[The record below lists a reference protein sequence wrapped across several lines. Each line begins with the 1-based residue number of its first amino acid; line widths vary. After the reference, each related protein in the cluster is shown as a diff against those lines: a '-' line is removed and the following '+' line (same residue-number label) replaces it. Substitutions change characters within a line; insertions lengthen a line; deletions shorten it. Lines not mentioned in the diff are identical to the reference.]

1 MHYRLRKEEIM
12 KNKELENLLEKMQ
25 QEGTQKYMQEFF
37 GILSKSTVV
46 VPAVLPKN
54 TSPEAMKRILSAN
67 GKNQPLPEGVNP
79 QPCLLSSP
87 DGKQFMPLFTS
98 EEEMHKGAQVQN
110 APLSLNVPFE
120 ICTRMVSSME
130 GLEGIVV
137 NPFSH
142 NIIFRAEI
150 KLPPDIPEGM
160 AQGNVVPGQVLNQE
174 GEPEEIEL
182 TPEQYHFVSRQRME
196 STYFPMQLFEKKGEL
211 VKRISA
217 EQGECLKELYQE
229 IYDGELAC
237 PYFAEE
243 FDVMALNIRENL
255 TIVQVAMPEKN
266 LRPKTCSS
274 VMIGWNPQTDKIWY
288 YAVLRGNSKQNSR
301 LMRVMEDNSKVD
313 MGDAPAEGNEISGVL
328 ELIDKEQ
335 AQEE

>member
-1 MHYRLRKEEIM
+1 M
-12 KNKELENLLEKMQ
+12 KNKELEKLLEKMQ
-25 QEGTQKYMQEFF
+25 QEGTQNYMQEFF
-37 GILSKSTVV
+37 GILSKSTVI
-46 VPAVLPKN
+46 VPVVLPKD
-54 TSPEAMKRILSAN
+54 TSPEAMRQILSAN
-67 GKNQPLPEGVNP
+67 GGNQPIPEGVNP

-87 DGKQFMPLFTS
+87 DGKYFLPLFTS
-98 EEEMHKGAQVQN
+98 EEERRKGIQIQN
-110 APLSLNVPFE
+110 TPLSLQLPFE
-120 ICTRMVSSME
+120 TCTRMVSSMAN
-130 GLEGIVV
+130 LEGIVV

-142 NIIFRAEI
+142 NIIFRAEL
-150 KLPPDIPEGM
+150 KLPPDVPEEM
-160 AQGNVVPGQVLNQE
+160 AQGNVSLGQSADKEQE
-174 GEPEEIEL
+174 SVEL

-196 STYFPMQLFEKKGEL
+196 SAYFPMQLFEKKGEL
-211 VKRISA
+211 VQRISS
-217 EQGECLKELYQE
+217 EQGECLRELYQE

-237 PYFAEE
+237 PYFADE
-243 FDVMALNIRENL
+243 FDIMTLNIRENL

-288 YAVLRGNSKQNSR
+288 YAVLRGTSRQNSR
-301 LMRVMEDNSKVD
+301 LLRVMEDNSKVD